1 MNGQLQYNRGLTDP
15 RLPRFGAGGTRYRCD
30 AALFS
35 RLGVVLPA

>member
-1 MNGQLQYNRGLTDP
+1 MNGQLQYNRGLTEP
-15 RLPRFGAGGTRYRCD
+15 PPAAFGAGGTRYRCD